1 MHSSH
6 EWRYLATMSIPV
18 IADGNLALFLDVD
31 GTLLEIAETPGA
43 VIVSESLKTLL
54 GELSVRLDGALA
66 LVSGRSVQSLD
77 ALFAPLRFTAAGV
90 HGCERRETTGC
101 IMRPKIDAVK
111 FASARDELAVWV
123 RQHPGS
129 LLEDK
134 GYALALHYRRA
145 PELETS
151 AQARVVSMLSRM
163 GGDYELQRGKA
174 VFEIRPAGFSK
185 GKAIQTF
192 MQEPPFAGRLPVF
205 IGDDVTDEDGFAI
218 VNALG
223 GLSIRVGQVAT
234 SVATAAKYHLAD
246 VNEVIAWLR
255 SLPLPARTRSD

>member
-1 MHSSH
+1 MI
-6 EWRYLATMSIPV
+6 SIPV
-18 IADGNLALFLDVD
+18 IPDGNLALFLDVD

-43 VIVSESLKTLL
+43 VVVPEPLKAML

-77 ALFAPLRFTAAGV
+77 TLFAPLRFTAAGV

-101 IMRPKIDAVK
+101 ITRPKVDLVK
-111 FASARDELAVWV
+111 FAAARDQLAAWAQ
-123 RQHPGS
+123 QHAGS

-151 AQARVVSMLSRM
+151 AHARVMALLSRM
-163 GGDYELQRGKA
+163 GGGFELQSGKA
-174 VFEIRPAGFSK
+174 VFEIRPAGYSK

-192 MQEPPFAGRLPVF
+192 MHEAPFAGRLPVF
-205 IGDDVTDEDGFAI
+205 IGDDITDEDGFAI
-218 VNALG
+218 VNALN
-223 GLSIRVGQVAT
+223 GLSIRVGD
-234 SVATAAKYHLAD
+234 AAASAARHRLAN
-246 VNEVIAWLR
+246 VSEVIGWLR
-255 SLPLPARTRSD
+255 SLPLPQRSLD

>member
-1 MHSSH
+1 MI
-6 EWRYLATMSIPV
+6 SIPV

-43 VIVSESLKTLL
+43 VVVPESLKTML
-54 GELSVRLDGALA
+54 GELSVRLEGALA

-77 ALFAPLRFTAAGV
+77 TLFAPLRFTAAGV

-101 IMRPKIDAVK
+101 ITRPRIDAVK
-111 FASARDELAVWV
+111 FAAARDELAAWV
-123 RQHPGS
+123 QRHPGA

-134 GYALALHYRRA
+134 AYALALHYRRA

-151 AQARVVSMLSRM
+151 VHARIMALLSRM
-163 GGDYELQRGKA
+163 GGDFEIQRGKV
-174 VFEIRPAGFSK
+174 VFEIRPAGYSK

-192 MQEPPFAGRLPVF
+192 MHEAPFAGRLPVF

-223 GLSIRVGQVAT
+223 GLSIRVGEVAA
-234 SVATAAKYHLAD
+234 SAARHRLAN
-246 VNEVIAWLR
+246 VGEVIIWLR
-255 SLPLPARTRSD
+255 SLPLPARSSFE